1 MSFPDAPVFL
11 LKTCK
16 KTSEALKIQCFLCEK
31 FKKLQEK
38 NDVKIVENEGKKY
51 KISILSVH

>member
-1 MSFPDAPVFL
+1 MSYLTLVHYYNT
-11 LKTCK
+11 K
-16 KTSEALKIQCFLCEK
+16 SLKIQCFLCEK